1 MKVTIE
7 FNDDEKDDLQ
17 DALDGY
23 KWKLVAW
30 DLNQKLRAYMKYDET
45 ITEEQYEIVEKIKK
59 DLFELLDDYNLN
71 LD

>member
-17 DALDGY
+17 TALDGY
-23 KWKLVAW
+23 KWKLLVW
-30 DLNQKLRAYMKYDET
+30 DLHDKLRTYLKYDNSIINEKYEM
-45 ITEEQYEIVEKIKK
+45 TEQIKR
-59 DLFELLDDYNLN
+59 DLFELLDDYNLT

>member
-7 FNDDEKDDLQ
+7 FNDDEREDLQ
-17 DALDGY
+17 TALDGY

-30 DLNQKLRAYMKYDET
+30 DMSQKFREYLKYTELTDEKYEM
-45 ITEEQYEIVEKIKK
+45 TEQIKK

>member
-7 FNDDEKDDLQ
+7 FNGEEREDLQ
-17 DALDGY
+17 TALDGY
-23 KWKLVAW
+23 KWKLLVW
-30 DLNQKLRAYMKYDET
+30 DLNQKLRTYLKYDTSIDGVRYEMV
-45 ITEEQYEIVEKIKK
+45 EEIKK

>member
-7 FNDDEKDDLQ
+7 FNDDEREDLHT
-17 DALDGY
+17 ALDGY
-23 KWKLVAW
+23 KWKLLVW
-30 DLNQKLRAYMKYDET
+30 DLNQKLRTYLKYDTSIDGVRYEMV
-45 ITEEQYEIVEKIKK
+45 EEIKK

>member
-7 FNDDEKDDLQ
+7 FNDDEREDLQ
-17 DALDGY
+17 TALDGY
-23 KWKLVAW
+23 KWKLLVW
-30 DLNQKLRAYMKYDET
+30 DLNQKLRTYLKYDTSIDGVRYEMV
-45 ITEEQYEIVEKIKK
+45 EEIKK

>member
-17 DALDGY
+17 TALDGY
-23 KWKLVAW
+23 KWKLLVW
-30 DLNQKLRAYMKYDET
+30 DLNDKLRTYLKYDDSIINEKYEM
-45 ITEEQYEIVEKIKK
+45 TEQIKR
-59 DLFELLDDYNLN
+59 DLFELLDDYNLT

>member
-7 FNDDEKDDLQ
+7 FNDDEKEDLQ
-17 DALDGY
+17 TALDGY
-23 KWKLVAW
+23 KWKLLVW
-30 DLNQKLRAYMKYDET
+30 DLNQKLRTYMKYDET
-45 ITEEQYEIVEKIKK
+45 ITEEQYDIVEKIKK

>member
-17 DALDGY
+17 TALDGY
-23 KWKLVAW
+23 KWKLLVW
-30 DLNQKLRAYMKYDET
+30 DLNQKLRTYLKYDTSIDGVRYEMV
-45 ITEEQYEIVEKIKK
+45 EEIKK

>member
-7 FNDDEKDDLQ
+7 FNDEEREDLQ
-17 DALDGY
+17 TALDGY
-23 KWKLVAW
+23 KWKLLVW
-30 DLNQKLRAYMKYDET
+30 DLNQKLRTYLKYDTSIDGVRYEMV
-45 ITEEQYEIVEKIKK
+45 EEIKK

>member
-23 KWKLVAW
+23 KWKLLVW
-30 DLNQKLRAYMKYDET
+30 DLNQKLRTYMKYDET

>member
-7 FNDDEKDDLQ
+7 FNDDERDDLQ
-17 DALDGY
+17 TALDGY
-23 KWKLVAW
+23 KWKLLVW
-30 DLNQKLRAYMKYDET
+30 DLNQKLRTYLKYDTSIDGVRYEMV
-45 ITEEQYEIVEKIKK
+45 EEIKK